1 MPGIGGAL
9 PVLGTFLARL
19 SLETRLTTLQ
29 LLKFIGKFEFE
40 LLLMYLKISTRIT
53 GCT

>member
-9 PVLGTFLARL
+9 PVLGILLGRL
-19 SLETRLTTLQ
+19 SLETRLTTLP

-40 LLLMYLKISTRIT
+40 LPLMYLKESTKLIGYT
-53 GCT
+53 